1 MNGRTADIDTIIDT
15 GKVSRFQTVILIM
28 CFLVVLVD
36 GFDTAVVG
44 YIAPSLRGEWG
55 LVANQLSPAFGA
67 GLLGLMCGSFLV
79 GPLADTYGRKKV
91 LLLSV
96 LVFGLATLASAASNS
111 IGMFI
116 ALRFVTGI
124 GLGGAMPTCITLS
137 SEYSPARCRML
148 MVTLSSS
155 GFAFGLALSGEI
167 ASHVIPVFGWRVLLL
182 IGAIVPLLLLP
193 LLAWL
198 LPESVRFMV
207 GRSRYRV
214 ALSAV
219 VAKITGTTDWDE
231 VTFVKGEPAANDRS
245 PVSRLFVEGQAPR
258 TLLLWGA
265 FFGSMFVIYLL
276 TSWLPSVLKDAG
288 YGISTAA
295 RISTLLPVGG
305 IFGGV
310 TAAILMDRLN
320 PHRVLF
326 VMYFGAA
333 IALAA
338 LGFLLADQV
347 WASAAVFLVGV
358 GVAGGQNGLNLLA
371 AISYPT
377 SARATGVSWAVA
389 SGRIGSIAGSMAGA
403 LMMTQLGQGQA
414 LFATIAGP
422 ALGGAL
428 ALFVLGRL
436 TERIRASDTRDIPA
450 TS

>member
-1 MNGRTADIDTIIDT
+1 MNGRTADIGAIIDT
-15 GKVSRFQTVILIM
+15 AKVSRFHIVILM
-28 CFLVVLVD
+28 VCFLVVLVD

-55 LVANQLSPAFGA
+55 LAASQLSPTFGA
-67 GLLGLMCGSFLV
+67 GLLGLMCGSLLV

-96 LVFGLATLASAASNS
+96 LVFGLATLASAASKS
-111 IGMFI
+111 IAMFI

-137 SEYSPARCRML
+137 SEYSPAQCRML

-167 ASHVIPVFGWRVLLL
+167 ASHVIPLFGWRVLLL

-207 GRSRYRV
+207 GRSRYSV

-219 VAKITGTTDWDE
+219 VAKITGTTGWHE
-231 VTFVKGEPAANDRS
+231 VTFVKAEPAANDRS
-245 PVSRLFVEGQAPR
+245 PVSRLFVEGQAAR

-276 TSWLPSVLKDAG
+276 TSWLPSLLKDAG

-310 TAAILMDRLN
+310 IAAILMDRMN

-333 IALAA
+333 VALAA
-338 LGFLLADQV
+338 LGFLLSVQV
-347 WASAAVFLVGV
+347 WASAAVFLVGF

-389 SGRIGSIAGSMAGA
+389 SGRIGSISGSMAGA
-403 LMMTQLGQGQA
+403 FMMTQLGQGQA
-414 LFATIAGP
+414 LFAAIAGP

-436 TERIRASDTRDIPA
+436 TERIRASDTRDVPA